1 MRLCCVENITRG
13 AVETSY
19 LYIRMGHTTY
29 THLNDTY
36 LVVGWIGAIG
46 LHRHLSTNY
55 SLRAPNAILSVLPA
69 RTRTPAGPLG
79 LTEAAARY
87 P

>member
-1 MRLCCVENITRG
+1 MRRDRCSDTVRVPVKRNWPDPFGYRIRETLLRGNITRG

-46 LHRHLSTNY
+46 LHRHLSTC
-55 SLRAPNAILSVLPA
+55 
-69 RTRTPAGPLG
+69 T
-79 LTEAAARY
+79 
-87 P
+87 